1 MNYQEMFSTLFIII
15 AVLVVLVNI
24 ITEVAK
30 KIITFTQTVYVNAF
44 GDSVNRPYGCG
55 LSGVLAD

>member
-1 MNYQEMFSTLFIII
+1 MRKMKQATTLLVRRRTMNYQELFSSLFIII

-30 KIITFTQTVYVNAF
+30 KIFTFTNTTLQLYK
-44 GDSVNRPYGCG
+44 
-55 LSGVLAD
+55 